1 VDRLARRALDW
12 PIFPE
17 GEARLLVAVSGG
29 ADSVFLARAL
39 AGASQKRAPRSCR
52 KCAWTLILAHVHHG
66 LRGADADE
74 DQRFVETLAT
84 ELGLPCLTA
93 RIDPSQLTPPPPSP
107 TPPLPT
113 PRSQLTTQPPQLSGS
128 AHCPLTT
135 DHSLSHNSQ
144 LTTHNSSLEDR
155 LRQARWGILAALARA
170 QDCDAIVTAHHQDDL
185 AETLLLQAIRGAGL
199 TGLGSMR
206 PRGEWEEVPVLRPML
221 GIRRAQIREALA
233 ADGAA
238 WREDA
243 TNADPRFK
251 RNWLRA
257 EILPLLEARDPGCVA
272 ALARTALV
280 CGEEADEL
288 LRQGAALLERAR
300 PPAAAY
306 IAAQPAKD
314 EEQILA
320 SAQVFAK
327 AQALDWRILS
337 EAPAVIRRHALRQW
351 IAQIRQSPLAPA
363 AEALRDLERAAC
375 AASKDGTERMVDS
388 IPSLLAWTDGRWI
401 LAGPAEIFSRAAA
414 GKTSRA
420 GASRILK
427 DLIFRWLAD
436 WKSLWG
442 IPILMRDAQE
452 SVEVPILLPSRGA
465 RAAKRLPMHP
475 LLARIRLQ
483 ILDAA
488 LLPADW
494 RERWRAALKSGR
506 RAVFDADEIEGR
518 LILRA
523 VSLKSDRL
531 ALEHK
536 GGRKSAAAILA
547 ESGVPALL
555 RPHIPI
561 LCDVRGPLWL
571 FPFRRAARA
580 FATPQTRRVLV
591 FDLDIDADFAADEG
605 APPIS
610 PQPAL

>member
-1 VDRLARRALDW
+1 
-12 PIFPE
+12 
-17 GEARLLVAVSGG
+17 
-29 ADSVFLARAL
+29 
-39 AGASQKRAPRSCR
+39 
-52 KCAWTLILAHVHHG
+52 
-66 LRGADADE
+66 
-74 DQRFVETLAT
+74 
-84 ELGLPCLTA
+84 
-93 RIDPSQLTPPPPSP
+93 
-107 TPPLPT
+107 
-113 PRSQLTTQPPQLSGS
+113 
-128 AHCPLTT
+128 
-135 DHSLSHNSQ
+135 
-144 LTTHNSSLEDR
+144 
-155 LRQARWGILAALARA
+155 LARA

-523 VSLKSDRL
+523 VSLKSDPL

-536 GGRKSAAAILA
+536 AGANPPPQSWRNQAFRPCSGRTS
-547 ESGVPALL
+547 
-555 RPHIPI
+555 R
-561 LCDVRGPLWL
+561 
-571 FPFRRAARA
+571 F
-580 FATPQTRRVLV
+580 FATCAVRFGSFHFAAPPAPLPHPRPAGFL
-591 FDLDIDADFAADEG
+591 FSILIIDADFAADEG

-610 PQPAL
+610 PQPACKQRSAAASSNFTDTIFETPGSCIVTP